1 MLWVWLIWEWWLMV
15 SLCFSGL
22 MKGVNMFSINLLFF
36 VRIMFSLLFMQEL
49 IMIGWIWQCLFVV
62 WICLQVFWV
71 FLGLLIKDMWLVMKL
86 NLENW
91 VSRLCLMVLVVIL
104 VLLDMQN
111 IGWIVDMCFLFFLK
125 FKKIVDISLC

>member
-1 MLWVWLIWEWWLMV
+1 
-15 SLCFSGL
+15 
-22 MKGVNMFSINLLFF
+22 
-36 VRIMFSLLFMQEL
+36 
-49 IMIGWIWQCLFVV
+49 MIGWIWQCLFVV